1 MDAGIDQ
8 TIKRLEAAKLLTK
21 AGGEYWM
28 ARTLQTILGYDRWEN
43 FENAMEKA
51 RIACLTSGEDPINHF
66 RETTKMIEV
75 GKGARREHVDYF
87 LDRYACYLI
96 AMNGNAQKV
105 EIATAQ
111 TYFAVQTRRQELQ
124 DRAIPSTDE
133 LRLQLREQ
141 VKVHIRGLNSTAKQA
156 GVQRYALF
164 HDAGYRAL
172 YEMGLAAVKN
182 RKGIGPKENL
192 FDRVGSTEL
201 AAHYFRITQTDEKIR
216 RENINT
222 EADAINTHVRVGREV
237 RQTIKNLGGVMPEN
251 LPAEKPI
258 KELKREIKKR
268 LPKPKKT

>member
-8 TIKRLEAAKLLTK
+8 TIKTLEAVKLLTK

-43 FENAMEKA
+43 FEGAIEKA
-51 RIACLTSGEDPINHF
+51 LVACVTTGEDPENHF
-66 RETTKMIEV
+66 RATTKMVEI
-75 GKGARREHVDYF
+75 GSGARREQVDYF

-111 TYFAVQTRRQELQ
+111 TYFAVQTRRQELN
-124 DRAIPSTDE
+124 DRAILPTDE

-141 VKVHIRGLNSTAKQA
+141 VKIHIRGLNSTAKQA

-172 YEMGLAAVKN
+172 YEMGLAAVKR
-182 RKGIGPKENL
+182 RKGIGEKENL

-201 AAHYFRITQTDEKIR
+201 AAHYFRITQTDEKIK

-222 EADAINTHVRVGREV
+222 EADAINAHLHVGREV
-237 RQTIKNLGGVMPEN
+237 RQTIKNLGGAMPEN
-251 LPAEKPI
+251 LPAEQPI
-258 KELKREIKKR
+258 NQLKAKLKKR
-268 LPKPKKT
+268 LPPKRGD